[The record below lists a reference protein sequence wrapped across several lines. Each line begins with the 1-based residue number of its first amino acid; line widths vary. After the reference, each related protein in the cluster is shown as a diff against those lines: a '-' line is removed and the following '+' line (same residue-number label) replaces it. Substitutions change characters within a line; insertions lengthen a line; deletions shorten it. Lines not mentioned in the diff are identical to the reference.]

1 MQQILPPFLLAVAFF
16 ECGALQAQTTAVQS
30 GNWNDAATWGGAV
43 PTGIEEDIVIP
54 SGIAVT
60 LNADVE
66 CGELL
71 VQGRFEIERADR
83 TLTCD
88 SLIVQGANAEF
99 EVGTNGNRFTD
110 RFVLTL
116 KGDTDENFTHGG
128 HNMGARALLALMG
141 GTISIHGEDRVEW
154 THLGANVAAGAN
166 ALTMSEPVDWRAG
179 DEILICS
186 SRTNWNEAEK
196 MTIASVSGDGLTV
209 TLTSNLAYPHAGV
222 TKDYTRPTPSKQW
235 TADLR
240 AEVGLLSRNITI
252 QGAADSVASGHANEG
267 FGAHVM
273 IHGPMTMGAT
283 THPSG
288 EGYVKGVEIFRAG
301 QKSLLGRYPFHWHLC
316 QDAGAGQYFND
327 SAVHLSFNRAITIHG
342 TDYTTVQNNFCYDHL
357 GHGLFLED
365 GAERFNVI
373 RDNVVLLTKR
383 PLAGEEVIPSDNSLN
398 EPQNRTPASF
408 WITNPENTFE
418 DNVAAGTHGT
428 GYWFIMPTSALSPS
442 KNLPYYSSLR
452 PHTRPLISFHGN
464 KAHSC
469 MSGFDIF
476 DQLSS
481 NHAIIRNRGW
491 SNSTLHVMDQC
502 TWYANNIGV
511 YAGIGGPSLNQ
522 QENIIYRDNVFVDNK
537 SALMLATY
545 NVVEES
551 VFVANS
557 GEGLISGT
565 RSLYLAYDGAGRV
578 RNSHFV
584 GWDAPNAN
592 FLSNIGGATKHPN
605 HRFRGITTDHAG
617 TVRIALPD
625 YTAVPPPNIA
635 ATDNLHPRRWSVVLR
650 DEDGSLSGQAGA
662 SIVGNHPFQIVGD
675 EYQPPNWPRAYRSDH
690 EFALAVEDPGGRPNV
705 TVVRTKP
712 GTPDASVYYVNGYQE
727 HHQLPFIVNGGF
739 TYTYFYEALPSNR
752 RTTFRLDDATAGDNV
767 LVRFK
772 DFGKFGGL
780 SVSGHSAIA
789 RGSLAVLKA
798 TNRSAYYIEPNG
810 DLYIRPV
817 ATGKSQTLT
826 ITWSS
831 SVAWSGFD
839 TDGDSLTDGEEAALG
854 RNPFGFGDFGAQFE
868 NNGNFEKWDQLNSIT
883 GGQVSGGALKGT
895 STGDSK
901 IINADFNFAA
911 SGIESIL
918 IRLKASVDSPVLLF
932 WGREDASGFSS
943 TRKETV
949 SYTGGGDWQTLLF
962 PVGSNS
968 EWRDTI
974 NAIRIDPMATTGDFE
989 IDWIGASDGD
999 ADDDGIPDLTE
1010 GFGDVDGDG
1019 IANLFDTESDG
1030 DWTSDADELAAGRD
1044 PYDAGD
1050 LAMHFNENGNLEGWT
1065 GGANIDS
1072 KIVSGGLL
1080 SGIAASANPQ
1090 IVHTGFRFDANRIT
1104 SIMVRFKVS
1113 SAGNVRFFFGT
1124 NTADSFSSS
1133 RRWILD
1139 TPPADEWATVRFP
1152 VSTND
1157 EWTGFITRMRMFPI
1171 NMSGTSME
1179 IDWIRGSDG
1188 DFDKDGISDADEG
1201 DADLDGDGLANYEDD
1216 DSDGDGATDAFE
1228 LSQGTD
1234 PYDTSFLTEIA
1245 VEQPAGTDLTDGS
1258 STIAF
1263 GNINPG
1269 ANAQRVFTIR
1279 NSGTV
1284 NLTGLAA
1291 SFSGANADLFSAGS
1305 LGSATLAP
1313 GANTTL
1319 NVTYAPTALGNHTA
1333 TLQIASNDSDE
1344 NPFDVALSGTGVIAT
1359 TIDSWAQSHGLSGDD
1374 ASPTA
1379 DGDADGISL
1388 IEEYAYNLDPN
1399 QFDQQFLTPGSG
1411 ASGLPVIRLVN
1422 DRLQIEFLRRK
1433 TDVNLTYGPEF
1444 AGDLPDG
1451 FAAATETEV
1460 VTSVDANFDRVIVN
1474 DSESVATAFRRFGR
1488 LLLQISNP
1496 AD

>member
-1 MQQILPPFLLAVAFF
+1 MNITRKAIFLSLVLFG
-16 ECGALQAQTTAVQS
+16 CGTLQAQTTAVQS
-30 GNWNDAATWGGAV
+30 GNWNDAATWGGVV
-43 PTGIEEDIVIP
+43 PTGLEEDIVIP
-54 SGIAVT
+54 AGIAVT

-88 SLIVQGANAEF
+88 SLIVMGAAAEF
-99 EVGTNGNRFTD
+99 EAGTDGNRFTD

-116 KGDTDENFTHGG
+116 KGEKTETFGSG
-128 HNMGARALLALMG
+128 GARALMAMAG
-141 GTISIHGEDRVEW
+141 GTVTIHGEDRVEW

-166 ALTMSEPVDWRAG
+166 AITMSEPVDWRAG

-252 QGAADSVASGHANEG
+252 QGAVDSVTQNHANEG
-267 FGAHVM
+267 FGAHIM
-273 IHGPMTMGAT
+273 IHGTMGGA
-283 THPSG
+283 SG

-327 SAVHLSFNRAITIHG
+327 NAVHLSFNRAITIHG
-342 TDYTTVQNNFCYDHL
+342 TDYTTVENNFCYDHL

-398 EPQNRTPASF
+398 EVQNRTPASF

-442 KNLPYYSSLR
+442 KNLPYYSSLQ
-452 PHTRPLISFHGN
+452 PHRRPLISFLRN

-481 NHAIIRNRGW
+481 SHAIIRNAGW
-491 SNSTLHVMDQC
+491 SNSSLHVMDQC
-502 TWYANNIGV
+502 TWYANSIGV
-511 YAGIGGPSLNQ
+511 YAGIGGPALNQ
-522 QENIIYRDNVFVDNK
+522 QENVIYRDNVFIDNK
-537 SALMLATY
+537 NSLMLATY
-545 NVVEES
+545 NVIEES
-551 VFVANS
+551 VFVADS
-557 GEGLISGT
+557 GESLLSGNRGLYI
-565 RSLYLAYDGAGRV
+565 AYDGAGRV

-584 GWDAPNAN
+584 AWDAPNAN
-592 FLSNIGGATKHPN
+592 FLNNIGGATKHPN
-605 HRFRGITTDHAG
+605 HRFSGITKDHTG

-635 ATDNLHPRRWSVVLR
+635 ATDNLHPRRWSVILR

-662 SIVGNHPFQIVGD
+662 SIVGNHPFVLVGD
-675 EYQPPNWPRAYRSDH
+675 EYQSPNWTRAYRSDH

-712 GTPDASVYYVNGYQE
+712 GTPDASVYYVNGYRE

-789 RGSLAVLKA
+789 RASLASLSA

-826 ITWSS
+826 ITWSNS
-831 SVAWSGFD
+831 TSWSGFD

-868 NNGNFEKWDQLNSIT
+868 TNGNFEKWDQLGNIA
-883 GGQVSGGALKGT
+883 GGQVSSGALKGT
-895 STGDSK
+895 STGDSQ

-911 SGIESIL
+911 SGIESIFM
-918 IRLKASVDSPVLLF
+918 RFKASVDTQVNLF
-932 WGREDASGFSS
+932 WGREDAPGFSS
-943 TRKETV
+943 TRREIV
-949 SYTGGGDWQTLLF
+949 SYTGGGDWQTLLI

-968 EWRDTI
+968 EWINTI
-974 NAIRIDPMATTGDFE
+974 NAIRVDPISGIGDFE
-989 IDWIGASDGD
+989 IDWISASDGD

-1019 IANLFDTESDG
+1019 IANLFDPESDG
-1030 DWTSDADELAAGRD
+1030 DWTRDADEAAAGRD
-1044 PYDAGD
+1044 AYDAGD
-1050 LAMHFNENGNLEGWT
+1050 LGFRFETNGRFEGWNPA
-1065 GGANIDS
+1065 GGISGETVA
-1072 KIVSGGLL
+1072 GGLL
-1080 SGIAASANPQ
+1080 SGTATGNPNVNNQ
-1090 IVHTGFRFDANRIT
+1090 GFHFVAGAVTDIL
-1104 SIMVRFKVS
+1104 VRLKATQ
-1113 SAGNVRFFFGT
+1113 AGNTRLFFGT
-1124 NTADSFSSS
+1124 DTADTFHADRRIIVSS
-1133 RRWILD
+1133 
-1139 TPPADEWATVRFP
+1139 PPAGEWGLVRYP
-1152 VSTND
+1152 VSTHSD
-1157 EWTGFITRMRMFPI
+1157 WTGFITRLRVDPI
-1171 NMSGTSME
+1171 LNRPGDSFD
-1179 IDWIRGSDG
+1179 IDWILASDG
-1188 DFDKDGISDADEG
+1188 DLDDDGIADTVEG
-1201 DADLDGDGLANYEDD
+1201 GADIDGDGLANVEDT
-1216 DSDGDGATDAFE
+1216 DSDGDGAPDALE
-1228 LSQGTD
+1228 SGLGRN
-1234 PYDTSFLTEIA
+1234 PYANVEGGLDT
-1245 VEQPAGTDLTDGS
+1245 
-1258 STIAF
+1258 
-1263 GNINPG
+1263 
-1269 ANAQRVFTIR
+1269 
-1279 NSGTV
+1279 
-1284 NLTGLAA
+1284 
-1291 SFSGANADLFSAGS
+1291 
-1305 LGSATLAP
+1305 
-1313 GANTTL
+1313 
-1319 NVTYAPTALGNHTA
+1319 
-1333 TLQIASNDSDE
+1333 
-1344 NPFDVALSGTGVIAT
+1344 
-1359 TIDSWAQSHGLSGDD
+1359 
-1374 ASPTA
+1374 
-1379 DGDADGISL
+1379 DADGQSDLYEMIAGFSPDDSTSRFSQSFL
-1388 IEEYAYNLDPN
+1388 LDPN
-1399 QFDQQFLTPGSG
+1399 ADRRITFSAKPNRKYTVLRSDDLLTWQEIGEVLSGSTDG
-1411 ASGLPVIRLVN
+1411 DMEFVDSDPLPIGRAFYQLK
-1422 DRLQIEFLRRK
+1422 IEVL
-1433 TDVNLTYGPEF
+1433 E
-1444 AGDLPDG
+1444 
-1451 FAAATETEV
+1451 
-1460 VTSVDANFDRVIVN
+1460 
-1474 DSESVATAFRRFGR
+1474 
-1488 LLLQISNP
+1488 
-1496 AD
+1496 